1 MTYLGIYVC
10 MSYGFERKQMWV
22 MGKLGARK
30 SSRKLCII
38 SEKGRG
44 HTLQGSLERTWE
56 ELDKGDGEGE
66 MI

>member
-1 MTYLGIYVC
+1 MSLWAMDLRESKCGCMGRLG
-10 MSYGFERKQMWV
+10 G
-22 MGKLGARK
+22 RK

-44 HTLQGSLERTWE
+44 HALQWSLERTWE